1 MNKLTLENT
10 RIEDHKIYDTDGNF
24 VGEIL
29 YEYIRGSRLYNINL
43 EGFDSDGNPLS
54 DEDHGGVYIMTDN
67 RKLGLGLD
75 YQNEIK
81 DEKND
86 NCLWELGRFMELVL
100 TSNPTVLEALF
111 VPEDRVIYE
120 HPVMKELRSH
130 KNEFVS
136 KACFKPYYMYS
147 KSQISKARGQDKKIH
162 WDIEQMKR
170 KTPLDFCYTFK
181 GQGSQPIS
189 DWLDENGL
197 DQRNCG
203 LVNVLNMPDMYGVY
217 YDWGQ
222 HFRLDGTVDMM
233 EFMDTDRYEKMR
245 KFVSGFYF
253 DGYADDY
260 ELELWYEKNSTPK
273 GGYTGII
280 SPDEDSNAI
289 RFCSVPDKN
298 ERPVCF
304 MSYNANGYATHCRK
318 YKEYLDWKNHRNKTR
333 YESNLEG
340 EKSGNPDLMYDSKN
354 MMHCFRMI
362 SMAKE
367 IAEGK
372 GIILDRTGIDKDFL
386 MDVRMRRYG
395 YSELMKRLEEMSRE
409 MDEAIQNSVIR
420 ENIDPEFVN
429 NLLLNARKQW
439 RETNDL

>member
-1 MNKLTLENT
+1 MEKLTLENISIKNH
-10 RIEDHKIYDTDGNF
+10 RIYDSSGNF
-24 VGEIL
+24 AGEIL
-29 YEYIRGSRLYNINL
+29 YEYVRGSRLYNLNTP
-43 EGFDSDGNPLS
+43 ES
-54 DEDHGGVYIMTDN
+54 DEDHGGVYIMTDD

-81 DEKND
+81 DKKND
-86 NCLWELGRFMELVL
+86 NCLWELGRFMELAL

-111 VPEDRVIYE
+111 VPDDKVIYE
-120 HPVMKELRSH
+120 HPVMRELRSH
-130 KNEFVS
+130 RNEFIS
-136 KACFKPYYMYS
+136 KACFRPYYSYS
-147 KSQISKARGQDKKIH
+147 RSQIEKSRGQNKKIH
-162 WDIEQMKR
+162 WDIERMKR

-181 GQGSQPIS
+181 LQGSQPIA
-189 DWLDENGL
+189 DWLNENGL

-203 LVNVLNMPDMYGVY
+203 LVNVPNMPDMYGVY

-222 HFRLDGTVDMM
+222 HFRLDGIDMM
-233 EFMDTDRYEKMR
+233 KFRDSDEYEKMR
-245 KFVSGFYF
+245 RFVSGFYF
-253 DGYADDY
+253 DGYADNY
-260 ELELWYEKNSTPK
+260 ELELWYEKNSIPK

-280 SPDEDSNAI
+280 SPDWDSNTI

-318 YKEYLDWKNHRNKTR
+318 YKEYLDWKNHRNKAR

-354 MMHCFRMI
+354 MVHCFRMI

-372 GIILDRTGIDKDFL
+372 GILLDRTGIDRDFL
-386 MDVRMRRYG
+386 MDVRMRKYG
-395 YSELMKRLEEMSRE
+395 YSELMEKLEKMSSE
-409 MDEAIQNSVIR
+409 MDKAISGSVIR
-420 ENIDPEFVN
+420 EDINPEFVN
-429 NLLLNARKQW
+429 GLLLKTRKEW
-439 RETNDL
+439 RETL

>member
-1 MNKLTLENT
+1 MEKLTLENISIKNH
-10 RIEDHKIYDTDGNF
+10 RIYDGSGNF

-29 YEYIRGSRLYNINL
+29 YEYVRGSRLYNLNTP
-43 EGFDSDGNPLS
+43 ES
-54 DEDHGGVYIMTDN
+54 DEDHGGVYIMTDD

-86 NCLWELGRFMELVL
+86 NCLWELGKFMELAL

-111 VPEDRVIYE
+111 VPDDKVIYE
-120 HPVMKELRSH
+120 HPVMRELRKH
-130 KNEFVS
+130 RGEFVS
-136 KACFKPYYMYS
+136 RKCFAPFSGYAVA
-147 KSQISKARGQDKKIH
+147 QIKKCTGQGKKIH

-181 GQGSQPIS
+181 NQGSQPIS

-203 LVNVLNMPDMYGVY
+203 LVNVPNMPDMYGVY

-222 HFRLDGTVDMM
+222 HFRLNNIDMM
-233 EFMDTDRYEKMR
+233 KFRDSDEYEKMR
-245 KFVSGFYF
+245 RFVSRFYF

-260 ELELWYEKNSTPK
+260 ELELWYEKNSVPK

-280 SPDEDSNAI
+280 SPDEDSNTI

-318 YKEYLDWKNHRNKTR
+318 YKEYLDWKNHRNKAR

-340 EKSGNPDLMYDSKN
+340 ERSKNPDLMYDCKN
-354 MMHCFRMI
+354 MMHAFRL
-362 SMAKE
+362 MAMGKE
-367 IAEGK
+367 IADGK
-372 GIILDRTGIDKDFL
+372 GIILDRTGIDRNFL
-386 MDVRMRRYG
+386 MDVRARKYG
-395 YSELMKRLEEMSRE
+395 YSELMKKMMDFNEEMNESIR
-409 MDEAIQNSVIR
+409 NTKIR
-420 ENIDPEFVN
+420 EDINPEFVN
-429 NLLLNARKQW
+429 GLLLKIRKEW
-439 RETNDL
+439 RETL